1 MESLQTLK
9 DVLEY
14 INTQYAEHPAV
25 SFVGETPLTYG
36 DFYAKVLQVQAYLKE
51 QGIQKGDHIA
61 LFSESMPH
69 WSVTYFAI
77 TSMGAV
83 AVPILPDFHPN
94 EVQHIIRHAHCKM
107 VFVSQTLLPKIE
119 DAHFENVRKI
129 IIINTFKPFE
139 EEQSGKDG
147 IKELLDKGS
156 KEFTKITKAA
166 LKITQKSESAELQ
179 PHDLAVIIYTSG
191 TTGNS
196 KGVMLS
202 HYNIVSNALAILKVV
217 HASPADRLLSVL
229 PLSHAYEATVGM
241 VAPLI
246 AGCNI
251 HYFAKPP
258 TPRLLVAAL
267 QKVRPTIM
275 LIVPLIIEKI
285 YKTRI
290 APELNKK
297 MILRLMQKVPSLRRF
312 IFKKAGKKLL
322 ETFGGQLQVMPIG
335 GALLSPEVEKFLFE
349 SEFPYAI
356 GYGLTETSP
365 IVAAMVKGMLKIHST
380 GPALSGIQIKI
391 YDPDPQTGVGEIWVK
406 GPNVM
411 QGYYKD
417 PERTA
422 DVLTKDGWFKTGD
435 LGLLDGDG
443 YLYIKGRIKN
453 MILGPSGEN
462 IYPEQIEAILN
473 EFDCVAES
481 LVYDDHG
488 KIVARV
494 FLNYEELDKKF
505 GINHLSETQVKEKI
519 KELLETIRQ
528 KTNDQLAVYA
538 RISKIIEQTEPFEKT
553 PTQKTKRYLYVNKD

>member
-1 MESLQTLK
+1 MQELKTLK
-9 DVLEY
+9 DVLESAREKY
-14 INTQYAEHPAV
+14 STYPAL
-25 SFVGETPLTYG
+25 SFVGEQPMTY
-36 DFYAKVLQVQAYLKE
+36 DEFYAKVQEVREYLKQ
-51 QGIQKGDHIA
+51 QGIKKGDHIA
-61 LFSESMPH
+61 ILSESMPH
-69 WSVTYFAI
+69 WPVAYFAI
-77 TSMGAV
+77 TTMGAV

-94 EVQHIIRHAHCKM
+94 EVQHIIRHARCKM

-119 DAHFENVRKI
+119 DAHFEKVQGLIRINTLQPIKEHKSKDIIKELIDKGNKEISKI
-129 IIINTFKPFE
+129 AKNTFK
-139 EEQSGKDG
+139 
-147 IKELLDKGS
+147 KGA
-156 KEFTKITKAA
+156 KA
-166 LKITQKSESAELQ
+166 ESAEILAD
-179 PHDLAVIIYTSG
+179 DLAVLIYTSG

-202 HYNIVSNALAILKVV
+202 HYNIVSNALALLKVV
-217 HASPADRLLSVL
+217 KAGPSDRLLSVL

-241 VAPLI
+241 ITPII
-246 AGCNI
+246 AGSSI
-251 HYFAKPP
+251 HYFNKPP
-258 TPRLLVAAL
+258 TPRLLVSAL

-297 MILRLMQKVPSLRRF
+297 LILRLLQKVPGMRRF
-312 IFKKAGKKLL
+312 IYKKAGQKLL
-322 ETFGGQLQVMPIG
+322 TTFGGALHLMAIG
-335 GALLSPEVEKFLFE
+335 GALLSPEVEQFLFE
-349 SEFPYAI
+349 AEFPYAI

-365 IVAAMVKGMLKIHST
+365 IIAAMIPGMLKLYST
-380 GPALSGIQIKI
+380 GPALHGNQIKI
-391 YDPDPQTGVGEIWVK
+391 QDPDPDSGVGEIWTK

-411 QGYYKD
+411 LGYYKD

-422 DVLTKDGWFKTGD
+422 EVLTEDGWFKTGD
-435 LGLLDGDG
+435 LGVLDEDG
-443 YLYIKGRIKN
+443 YLFIKGRIKN

-473 EFDCVAES
+473 NFDCIEES

-505 GINHLSETQVKEKI
+505 GINHLSETKVKEKI
-519 KELLETIRQ
+519 KELLETIRN
-528 KTNDQLAVYA
+528 KTNEQLAAYS

-553 PTQKTKRYLYVNKD
+553 PTQKTKRYLYVDRE

>member
-1 MESLQTLK
+1 MQELKTLK
-9 DVLEY
+9 DVLESAREKY
-14 INTQYAEHPAV
+14 STYPAL
-25 SFVGETPLTYG
+25 SFVGEQPMSY
-36 DFYAKVLQVQAYLKE
+36 DEFYAKVQEVREYLKQ
-51 QGIQKGDHIA
+51 QGIKKGDHIA
-61 LFSESMPH
+61 ILSESMPH
-69 WSVTYFAI
+69 WPVAYFAI
-77 TSMGAV
+77 TTMGAV

-94 EVQHIIRHAHCKM
+94 EVQHIIRHARCKM

-119 DAHFENVRKI
+119 DAHFEKVQGVI
-129 IIINTFKPFE
+129 LINTLQPIKE
-139 EEQSGKDG
+139 HKSKDG
-147 IKELLDKGS
+147 IKELIDKGNKEIS
-156 KEFTKITKAA
+156 KIAKGTFKKGAKA
-166 LKITQKSESAELQ
+166 ESAEILAD
-179 PHDLAVIIYTSG
+179 DLAVLIYTSG

-202 HYNIVSNALAILKVV
+202 HYNIVSNALALLKVV
-217 HASPADRLLSVL
+217 KAGPSDRLLSVL

-241 VAPLI
+241 ITPII
-246 AGCNI
+246 AGASI
-251 HYFAKPP
+251 HYFNKPP
-258 TPRLLVAAL
+258 TPRLLVSAL

-297 MILRLMQKVPSLRRF
+297 LILRLLQKVPGMRRF
-312 IFKKAGKKLL
+312 IYKKAGQKLL
-322 ETFGGQLQVMPIG
+322 TTFGGALHLMAIG
-335 GALLSPEVEKFLFE
+335 GALLSPEVEQFLFE
-349 SEFPYAI
+349 AEFPYAI

-365 IVAAMVKGMLKIHST
+365 IIAAMIPGMLKLYST
-380 GPALSGIQIKI
+380 GPALPGNQIKI
-391 YDPDPQTGVGEIWVK
+391 QDPDPESGVGEIWTK

-411 QGYYKD
+411 LGYYKD

-422 DVLTKDGWFKTGD
+422 EVLTEDGWFKTGD
-435 LGLLDGDG
+435 LGVLDEDG
-443 YLYIKGRIKN
+443 YLFIKGRIKN

-473 EFDCVAES
+473 DFDCIEES

-505 GINHLSETQVKEKI
+505 GINHLSETKVKEKI
-519 KELLETIRQ
+519 KELLETIRN
-528 KTNDQLAVYA
+528 KTNEQLAAYS

-553 PTQKTKRYLYVNKD
+553 PTQKTKRYLYVDRE

>member
-1 MESLQTLK
+1 METLQTLK

-14 INTQYAEHPAV
+14 IGQKHAPYPAV
-25 SFVGETPLTYG
+25 SFVDDSPISYEQ
-36 DFYAKVLQVQAYLKE
+36 FYSKVHEIAAYLKE
-51 QGIQKGDHIA
+51 QDIKKGDHIA
-61 LFSESMPH
+61 LLSESMPQ
-69 WSVTYFAI
+69 WSIAYFAI
-77 TSMGAV
+77 TSIGAV

-94 EVQHIIRHAHCKM
+94 EIQHIIRHAHCKTI
-107 VFVSQTLLPKIE
+107 FVSRTLLPKIE
-119 DAHFENVRKI
+119 DTRFEHVRKI
-129 IIINTFKPFE
+129 ILIDTFEALE
-139 EEQSGKDG
+139 EETPKDG
-147 IKELLDKGS
+147 LKEIFDKGS
-156 KEFTKITKAA
+156 KEISKITKAA
-166 LKITQKSESAELQ
+166 FKKSQKSESSKLQ
-179 PHDLAVIIYTSG
+179 GSDLAVIIYTSG

-202 HYNIVSNALAILKVV
+202 HFNIVSNALAILKVV
-217 HASPADRLLSVL
+217 HATPEDRLLSVL
-229 PLSHAYEATVGM
+229 PLAHAYEATVGM

-246 AGCNI
+246 AGCSI

-290 APELNKK
+290 LPELNKK
-297 MILRLMQKVPSLRRF
+297 LILRLMQKVPQLRRF
-312 IFKKAGKKLL
+312 IYLKAGKKLL
-322 ETFGGQLQVMPIG
+322 DTFGGQLRVMPIG

-349 SEFPYAI
+349 ANFPYAI
-356 GYGLTETSP
+356 GYGLTETAP
-365 IVAAMVKGMLKIHST
+365 IVAAMVQGMLKLHST
-380 GPALSGIQIKI
+380 GPALPGIQIKI
-391 YDPDPQTGVGEIWVK
+391 HEPDPKSGVGEIWVK

-422 DVLTKDGWFKTGD
+422 EVLTEDGWFKTGD
-435 LGLLDGDG
+435 LGLLDEDG
-443 YLYIKGRIKN
+443 YLFIKGRIKN

-473 EFDCVAES
+473 EFDCIVES

-488 KIVARV
+488 QIVARV

-519 KELLETIRQ
+519 KELLQTIRQ
-528 KTNDQLAVYA
+528 KANEQLASYS
-538 RISKIIEQTEPFEKT
+538 RIGRIIEQTEPFEKT
-553 PTQKTKRYLYVNKD
+553 PTQKTKRYLYVTKA

>member
-9 DVLEY
+9 DVLEFSGEK
-14 INTQYAEHPAV
+14 YASYPAV
-25 SFVGETPLTYG
+25 SFVGDTPITYG
-36 DFYAKVLQVQAYLKE
+36 QFYEKVLAISAYLKQAE
-51 QGIQKGDHIA
+51 IKKGDHVA
-61 LFSESMPH
+61 LLSESMPH
-69 WSVTYFAI
+69 WSIAYFAI

-94 EVQHIIRHAHCKM
+94 EIQHIIRHAHCKAI
-107 VFVSQTLLPKIE
+107 FVSRTLLPKIE
-119 DAHFENVRKI
+119 DTRFEHVRKI
-129 IIINTFKPFE
+129 ILIDTFEALE
-139 EEQSGKDG
+139 EETPKDG
-147 IKELLDKGS
+147 LKEIFDKGS
-156 KEFTKITKAA
+156 KEISKITKAA
-166 LKITQKSESAELQ
+166 FKKAQKSESSKLQ
-179 PHDLAVIIYTSG
+179 GNDLAVIIYTSG

-217 HASPADRLLSVL
+217 HASPSDRLLSVL
-229 PLSHAYEATVGM
+229 PLAHAYEATVGM

-246 AGCNI
+246 AGCSI

-290 APELNKK
+290 LPELNKK
-297 MILRLMQKVPSLRRF
+297 LILRLMQKVPQLRRF
-312 IFKKAGKKLL
+312 IYLKAGKKLL
-322 ETFGGQLQVMPIG
+322 DTFGGQLRIMPIG
-335 GALLSPEVEKFLFE
+335 GALLSPEVERFLFE
-349 SEFPYAI
+349 ANFPYAI

-365 IVAAMVKGMLKIHST
+365 IVAAMIQSMLKLHST
-380 GPALSGIQIKI
+380 GPALPGIHIKI
-391 YDPDPQTGVGEIWVK
+391 HDPDPKTGVGEIWVQ

-422 DVLTKDGWFKTGD
+422 EVLTEDGWFKTGD
-435 LGLLDGDG
+435 LGLLDEDG
-443 YLYIKGRIKN
+443 YLFIKGRIKN

-473 EFDCVAES
+473 EFDCIVES

-488 KIVARV
+488 QIVARV

-519 KELLETIRQ
+519 KELLQTIRQ
-528 KTNDQLAVYA
+528 KANEQLASYA

-553 PTQKTKRYLYVNKD
+553 PTQKTKRYLYVTRE